1 MSSATQYY
9 ISTLLVYFG
18 VDILAVWS
26 LNLQYGLTGI
36 YNFSWIIFQAI
47 GAYTAGV
54 LTLGPSSGNGGFQR
68 YILGA
73 TIPYPLPLLIAGAV
87 AGLISLPVGYVAL
100 RRLRADYQA
109 MVMLVISV
117 IATLVVENVTGLFN
131 GTAGI
136 SLIPQPLSSPLNLS
150 SLAYQWF
157 YVLIT
162 AAVCA
167 VVYVF
172 VHRVTSSPLGRAL
185 RAVRDNEAAAEALGK
200 HVTRLRMFSFV
211 FGNVIAGISGALLVQ
226 FIGAWSPGSWLYVET
241 LVILTAII
249 VGGTGNNAGVIFG
262 ALLVPIAFNE
272 ATRFIPASVGP
283 AGLIDALQWIVIGL
297 LALVFLWFW
306 PRGIIPERRR
316 RFPVPASRA
325 SGEASPVLTPAHAAD
340 EAPAQMRA
348 SGEGA

>member
-1 MSSATQYY
+1 VSSATSFYL
-9 ISTLLVYFG
+9 STILVYLG
-18 VDILAVWS
+18 VDILSVWS
-26 LNLQYGLTGI
+26 LNLQYGVTGI
-36 YNFSWIIFQAI
+36 YNFSWIAFQAV
-47 GAYTAGV
+47 GAYTASV
-54 LTLGPSSGNGGFQR
+54 LTLGPSSGNGGFQS

-73 TIPYPLPLLIAGAV
+73 SLPFPLPILAAGAV
-87 AGLISLPVGYVAL
+87 AGLLSIPVGYVAL

-117 IATLVVENVTGLFN
+117 IATLVVENEVGLFN

-136 SLIPQPLSSPLNLS
+136 SLVPQPLASTLNLS

-157 YVLIT
+157 YVVLT
-162 AAVCA
+162 GAVCA
-167 VVYVF
+167 IVYLF

-200 HVTRLRMFSFV
+200 NVTKLRLFAFV
-211 FGNVIAGISGALLVQ
+211 FGNIIAGISGAVLVE
-226 FIGAWSPGSWLYVET
+226 FIGAWSPGSWMYVET

-249 VGGTGNNAGVIFG
+249 VGGTGNNAGVMVG

-272 ATRFIPASVGP
+272 ATRFLPQFGP

-297 LALVFLWFW
+297 LALIFLWFW

-316 RFPVPASRA
+316 RFALPAGFTESAATAQSRNDA
-325 SGEASPVLTPAHAAD
+325 VLSAPTLVTQGEES
-340 EAPAQMRA
+340 R
-348 SGEGA
+348 